1 MDILKEQYKE
11 ILQKRENITKQIN
24 ILKNTDTVKKY
35 FELCNQNDQLTS
47 QSQELYKQL
56 KIP

>member
-11 ILQKRENITKQIN
+11 ILQKREKITKQIN

-35 FELCNQNDQLTS
+35 FELCN
-47 QSQELYKQL
+47 
-56 KIP
+56 